1 PTPLPGLHRSYGSVR
16 PSAPHRYARLVAST
30 TCTSPLALKRLVPAV
45 PFESLCQIHAP
56 FTPVAACPV
65 FRAPDRLFP
74 EVPLASGFDDTL
86 ILTTRQRKVNWTP
99 DVTNPPAEPGA
110 FIM

>member
-1 PTPLPGLHRSYGSVR
+1 
-16 PSAPHRYARLVAST
+16 
-30 TCTSPLALKRLVPAV
+30 LALKRLVPAV

-86 ILTTRQRKVNWTP
+86 ILTTRQRKVCLRSSLWHL
-99 DVTNPPAEPGA
+99 PAQVFPA
-110 FIM
+110 L